1 MMNEELAT
9 FARKYLKEN
18 LPKCTEGERHV
29 FKQMYYPQ
37 HTDRSIDEAIEKMPD
52 EKLECCFCPGRV
64 PCATGGYRDAYVRF
78 LSGDGFSL

>member
-1 MMNEELAT
+1 MNEELAT

-37 HTDRSIDEAIEKMPD
+37 HPDRSIDEAVDKMPD
-52 EKLECCFCPGRV
+52 EKLDWAMSQLKNTLEKHKKDETNDGRI
-64 PCATGGYRDAYVRF
+64 PEAKKE
-78 LSGDGFSL
+78 S